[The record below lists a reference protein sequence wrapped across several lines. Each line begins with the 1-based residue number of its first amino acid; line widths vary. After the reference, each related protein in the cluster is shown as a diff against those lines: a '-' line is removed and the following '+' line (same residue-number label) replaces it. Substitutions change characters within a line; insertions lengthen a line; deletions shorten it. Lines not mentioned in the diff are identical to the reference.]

1 MTARDP
7 TLQHHMDQLYREHH
21 SWLSGFLQ
29 RRLGCSHSAAD
40 LVQDTYLRLLTNGK
54 LPPAEHSRGYLTRIA
69 KGLMIDLYRRRR
81 IESAYLEELCRQPEA
96 VHPSPEVRAQTVE
109 ALMTIDRLLQGLPV
123 NVRRALLMRRLDGMS
138 YREIAEELEVSVSSV
153 EKYVA
158 RALQSCLQAA
168 LEMEQ

>member
-7 TLQHHMDQLYREHH
+7 SVQQQMDMLYREHH

-40 LVQDTYLRLLTNGK
+40 LVQDTYLRLLTSGK
-54 LPPAEHSRGYLTRIA
+54 LPPLDNSRGYMTRIA

-81 IESAYLEELCRQPEA
+81 IENAYLEELGHQPEA
-96 VHPSPEVRAQTVE
+96 VHPSPETHAQTVE
-109 ALMTIDRLLQGLPV
+109 ALITIDRLLHGLPI
-123 NVRRALLMRRLDGMS
+123 NVRRALLMRRLDGLS
-138 YREIAEELEVSVSSV
+138 YREIAEQLGVSVSSV

-158 RALQSCLQAA
+158 CALQACLLAA